1 MTRHTVGRPPRGRR
15 ILQVLG
21 RGVAAAL
28 LAHLLHALA
37 AAPVAVIWL
46 HDVMDLPYALGHHLG
61 PMLRWGGLAASVAA
75 AVAVIGHGIHH
86 LRRRILIFIFRV

>member
-1 MTRHTVGRPPRGRR
+1 MTRHAVPRPRRGRR
-15 ILQVLG
+15 VLRALG
-21 RGVAAAL
+21 WGFAAAW

-46 HDVMDLPYALGHHLG
+46 HDLMDIPYALGHHLG

-75 AVAVIGHGIHH
+75 AASLIGRGIHH
-86 LRRRILIFIFRV
+86 LGRRILIFRV